1 MKKSIAFI
9 LGLSAFPAL
18 ALAQTVTPQFAYT
31 DRVIGQGQYYLGLA
45 VTILM
50 ILMTVWFLISVF
62 NFIREKDAAKMKDRK
77 KQMINGLIGLFVAV
91 AVWGIIR
98 IASSIVGINDANNAS
113 PNLTCPPGYRPGT
126 GVNAGICVR
135 G

>member
-77 KQMINGLIGLFVAV
+77 KQMINGLIVLLVSMMQTTLLQTLPVLLA
-91 AVWGIIR
+91 
-98 IASSIVGINDANNAS
+98 IV
-113 PNLTCPPGYRPGT
+113 L
-126 GVNAGICVR
+126 VLE
-135 G
+135 